1 MNQYALTRQF
11 RWLRDETLD
20 RRVRERLAVRA
31 EGSNGNVMIHLDFN
45 ARLVTAL
52 REEKLWPCALEG
64 REEHLDG

>member
-11 RWLRDETLD
+11 RWLRDEQLD
-20 RRVRERLAVRA
+20 KRVRERLNVQAH
-31 EGSNGNVMIHLDFN
+31 GSDGNVMLHLDFN

-64 REEHLDG
+64 RE